1 MANLP
6 PLENYLGHVVGRAE
20 SDTTSRLREIRAPTL
35 VVVGDD
41 EDHGS
46 ASGDTHFHFAK
57 ILARDIG
64 DAKLVVMPG
73 EGHHYPFYSSEKTN
87 KVIREFITAR

>member
-1 MANLP
+1 
-6 PLENYLGHVVGRAE
+6 
-20 SDTTSRLREIRAPTL
+20 

-57 ILARDIG
+57 ILARDIRG
-64 DAKLVVMPG
+64 AKLVVMAG
-73 EGHHYPFYSSEKTN
+73 EGHHYPFYSPEKTN
-87 KVIREFITAR
+87 KVIREFLTAN